1 MEEGNDTVR
10 ILFLHLSDP
19 VFTSFLSCF
28 YIFPILSVRGAHQ
41 YHVRYYNSDINLQ
54 FYWHEEPEDQVR
66 SAHNKVVRMLLKKYG
81 QRGKNPLFWAKILPK
96 SLADPMS
103 GTDSKEPN

>member
-10 ILFLHLSDP
+10 ILFLHLSYQR
-19 VFTSFLSCF
+19 T
-28 YIFPILSVRGAHQ
+28 GARQ

-66 SAHNKVVRMLLKKYG
+66 SAHNKVVRMLLKKYS